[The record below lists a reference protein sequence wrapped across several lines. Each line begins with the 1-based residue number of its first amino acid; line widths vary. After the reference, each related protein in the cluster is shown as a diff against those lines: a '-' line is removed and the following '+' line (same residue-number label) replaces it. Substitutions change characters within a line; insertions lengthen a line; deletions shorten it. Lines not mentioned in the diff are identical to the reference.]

1 MAWCAG
7 LIDGEGCF
15 FVSKSQARI
24 QVDSTSKS
32 TIESLYRI
40 LGGRATACSRKT
52 VSGKTVFRWCTHQN
66 AVGETCEKLL
76 DHLIEKKDQALLL
89 MVYLKYPPK
98 SAMRESIKT
107 RLKNHKGKS

>member
-1 MAWCAG
+1 
-7 LIDGEGCF
+7 
-15 FVSKSQARI
+15 
-24 QVDSTSKS
+24 
-32 TIESLYRI
+32 
-40 LGGRATACSRKT
+40 
-52 VSGKTVFRWCTHQN
+52 FRWCTHQN